1 MMLII
6 GYSFLTFISSICYYY
21 EDNINRNRWDN
32 IIMAEFIFFKSID
45 LSILSFYDFFDN
57 TDIFNTTL
65 FITLEKFAWMLIEAV
80 FDAFEAS
87 IKSLII
93 IQIVI
98 SGILIFILFLIECC
112 GCTECCCC
120 CCLDK

>member
-32 IIMAEFIFFKSID
+32 IIMAEFIYFKSID

-65 FITLEKFAWMLIEAV
+65 FITLEKFVWMLIEAL
-80 FDAFEAS
+80 FDIFEAN
-87 IKSLII
+87 IKTLII
-93 IQIVI
+93 IQMVI
-98 SGILIFILFLIECC
+98 SGIPAIIFSLLILLGCC
-112 GCTECCCC
+112 I
-120 CCLDK
+120 K